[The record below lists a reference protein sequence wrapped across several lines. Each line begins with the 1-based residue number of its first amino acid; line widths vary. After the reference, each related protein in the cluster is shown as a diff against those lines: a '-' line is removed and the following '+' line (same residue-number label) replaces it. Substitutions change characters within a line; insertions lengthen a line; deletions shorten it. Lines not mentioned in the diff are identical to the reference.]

1 MASSNCEQCC
11 DVCVETFNKSSRKE
25 IPCATCDFKLCL
37 SCFEQYQHEH
47 SGLYEVSCM
56 NCKQLWEDQY
66 VRETV
71 PASVV
76 KRLTGATKKRLRDS
90 EVAYMP
96 ETQMYVEYGKGI
108 ETIKTKEYVECTK
121 KMNEIA
127 LKLAEEEI
135 KPKPDSEV
143 RYDLKRKSQVL
154 KNDAKV
160 LHIYIQN
167 WRQTT
172 YVYHGFKDI
181 IPEELY
187 NKRFR
192 TGSPHFVEQKKSEPS
207 VLCPC
212 PAEDCR
218 GFVSR
223 SKHQCGV
230 CDQKVCGKCLVPVNP
245 NEEHTCQESDIQTAE
260 FVLKT
265 SKPCPKCAARIHK
278 IEGCDQMW
286 CTQCNT
292 PFSYR
297 TGEVIVGGVIHN
309 PHYYEWLRN
318 HRNNTTQEEPAL
330 NNCEGLPE
338 AVHVNRHIE
347 FVFRNDPQFTRF
359 VREVHRKC
367 VHYQHIEQRTVR
379 NNEDHT
385 TAFRKNLDIRL
396 KWIRNEITDK
406 VFESGLH
413 RRYKQNIVNSRC
425 NQVYDLINTLCSDVF
440 HRLLRENQDSEEI
453 RARYKTEFTEI
464 FDYANSRFV
473 VLEKIYKNHLPR
485 VASFVPYH

>member
-1 MASSNCEQCC
+1 MADCC
-11 DVCVETFNKSSRKE
+11 NVCVETFNKSTRKE
-25 IPCATCDFKLCL
+25 IPCASCDFKLCL
-37 SCFEQYQHEH
+37 TCFEQYQHEH

-108 ETIKTKEYVECTK
+108 ETVKTKEFVEMTR
-121 KMNEIA
+121 KMNDST
-127 LKLAEEEI
+127 LKMAEEEI
-135 KPKPDSEV
+135 KQKPDKNLL
-143 RYDLKRKSQVL
+143 YDLKRQLNNL
-154 KNDAKV
+154 KEDSKR
-160 LHIYIQN
+160 LHMYIHN
-167 WRQTT
+167 WRQHL
-172 YVYHGFKDI
+172 YVCRDFKDI

-192 TGSPHFVEQKKSEPS
+192 TESPHFAKKKSEPT

-212 PAEDCR
+212 PAENCR

-223 SKHQCGV
+223 AKHQCGV
-230 CDQKVCGKCLVPVNP
+230 CDQKICGKCLVPTKP
-245 NEEHTCQESDIQTAE
+245 EEEHTCLDSDVQTAE
-260 FVLKT
+260 LVLKT

-292 PFSYR
+292 PFSWR
-297 TGEVIVGGVIHN
+297 TGEAIVGGVIHN

-318 HRNNTTQEEPAL
+318 HRNTTPGNNEELLAL

-347 FVFRNDPQFTRF
+347 FVFRNDRQFTRF
-359 VREVHRKC
+359 IREVHRKC
-367 VHYQHIEQRTVR
+367 VHYQHIEQRAVR

-440 HRLLRENQDSEEI
+440 HRLLRENENTEGV
-453 RARYKTEFTEI
+453 RNRYKTEFMEI
-464 FDYANSRFV
+464 FEYANSRFV
-473 VLEKIYKNHLPR
+473 VLEKIYKNQLPR
-485 VASFVPYH
+485 VDLSYR

>member
-1 MASSNCEQCC
+1 MADCC
-11 DVCVETFNKSSRKE
+11 NVCVETFNKSTRKE

-37 SCFEQYQHEH
+37 SCFEQYQHDH
-47 SGLYEVSCM
+47 SGMYEVSCM

-66 VRETV
+66 VRETI

-76 KRLTGATKKRLRDS
+76 KRLTGSTKKRLRDS

-108 ETIKTKEYVECTK
+108 ETVKTKEYLDCVRD
-121 KMNEIA
+121 MNEYA
-127 LKLAEEEI
+127 LKIAEEDI
-135 KPKPDSEV
+135 KPKPD
-143 RYDLKRKSQVL
+143 R
-154 KNDAKV
+154 DAKWSYTV
-160 LHIYIQN
+160 KKQDAKEQSQRLYGHIQG
-167 WRQTT
+167 WRKDRAICG
-172 YVYHGFKDI
+172 YFKDI

-192 TGSPHFVEQKKSEPS
+192 THSPYFAKKKSEPT

-223 SKHQCGV
+223 AKHQCGV
-230 CDQKVCGKCLVPVNP
+230 CDQKVCGKCLVPTKP
-245 NEEHTCQESDIQTAE
+245 EEEHTCQESDVQTAE
-260 FVLKT
+260 LVLKT

-292 PFSYR
+292 PFSWR
-297 TGEVIVGGVIHN
+297 TGEAIVGGVIHN

-318 HRNNTTQEEPAL
+318 HRPAANNNEELPVL

-338 AVHVNRHIE
+338 AVHVNRHIDI
-347 FVFRNDPQFTRF
+347 VFRRDYNFTRM

-367 VHYQHIEQRTVR
+367 VHYQHVEQRAVR
-379 NNEDHT
+379 NNQDPEV
-385 TAFRKNLDIRL
+385 AFQKNLDVRL
-396 KWIRNEITDK
+396 KWLKNEITDK
-406 VFESGLH
+406 VFETGLH
-413 RRYKQNIVNSRC
+413 RRYKQDLVNSRC
-425 NQVYDLINTLCSDVF
+425 NQVYDLVQTLCSDVF
-440 HRLLRENQDSEEI
+440 HRLLRETENTEGI
-453 RARYKTEFTEI
+453 RTRYKSEFQEI
-464 FDYANSRFV
+464 FAYANTRFS
-473 VLEKIYKNHLPR
+473 VLEKIYKNKMPR
-485 VASFVPYH
+485 VYLES